1 MLDALSRPSH
11 LAGGGK
17 GRGVGKTNKHSHSRM
32 ADPVG
37 GRSTRTLKLVNLF
50 LKLPTTIVHVLQHAN
65 WLINHYPASTRFR
78 WRCWWE
84 AGKALQDFFFPLFR
98 YNAQRLIFPAVF
110 CFPWPAL
117 SHTPKHFPLKI
128 KAKKKKSKDAG
139 RFCLPAVLTLWDA
152 IFPRGQC
159 EFSSRELGNTSWNQ
173 APIPFSGLFRTIFL
187 LLPHANSRLTTA
199 RRSKQAD
206 SRLVLRRCCFC
217 WTTVETRWRRIR
229 VTLEDWSRP
238 RGRNDRAGV
247 LLGVCTLLLSK
258 FGWRE

>member
-50 LKLPTTIVHVLQHAN
+50 LKLPTAIVHVLQHAN

-84 AGKALQDFFFPLFR
+84 AGKALQDFFPLFR

-128 KAKKKKSKDAG
+128 KAKKKKIEGCWAL
-139 RFCLPAVLTLWDA
+139 LPACCFDALGRDIPTWPMRIFLTRTRQLELESGPNPFFRT
-152 IFPRGQC
+152 FPRFYAQ
-159 EFSSRELGNTSWNQ
+159 FSSSY
-173 APIPFSGLFRTIFL
+173 RTQI
-187 LLPHANSRLTTA
+187 H
-199 RRSKQAD
+199 
-206 SRLVLRRCCFC
+206 
-217 WTTVETRWRRIR
+217 
-229 VTLEDWSRP
+229 
-238 RGRNDRAGV
+238 G
-247 LLGVCTLLLSK
+247 
-258 FGWRE
+258 